1 MSCDVVRQNRRMRTR
16 WDDCK
21 IVAIAQ
27 TFIFKWRFPLCC
39 LHRCWSSLM
48 HARLRPRDHFH
59 RSVRDFFSDTCFPG
73 QIKVLVEWC
82 PCLHDLVSSELKQRT
97 FLHDGDATARKTL
110 VRGCSFSRQ
119 NVSKQTRHTDK
130 EVKDLLQNWILW
142 NTSSFKAVRKL
153 LPVAHESKIIM
164 LKNSLLYLNNF
175 PYNSYK
181 RLQLEKIQVPLS

>member
-1 MSCDVVRQNRRMRTR
+1 MPLLCYDDVASHWFCAWLHVLGPSNTSRQFPRV
-16 WDDCK
+16 
-21 IVAIAQ
+21 VAIS
-27 TFIFKWRFPLCC
+27 TFQKR
-39 LHRCWSSLM
+39 LHGGPKQRKTSRKIWPFWSPAFM
-48 HARLRPRDHFH
+48 
-59 RSVRDFFSDTCFPG
+59 
-73 QIKVLVEWC
+73 VEWC